1 MQLCVSNCVEIENG
15 VMAYC
20 VIRRRENGLKNFKI
34 RIISDEDEIRKRQTE
49 LSRACA
55 PRQNAAST
63 IPQWHLAQA
72 VMSLPPEQ

>member
-34 RIISDEDEIRKRQTE
+34 RIISDEDEIRNG
-49 LSRACA
+49 
-55 PRQNAAST
+55 RQNSQGLVRHSRMQHPRYLNG
-63 IPQWHLAQA
+63 IWPKL
-72 VMSLPPEQ
+72 